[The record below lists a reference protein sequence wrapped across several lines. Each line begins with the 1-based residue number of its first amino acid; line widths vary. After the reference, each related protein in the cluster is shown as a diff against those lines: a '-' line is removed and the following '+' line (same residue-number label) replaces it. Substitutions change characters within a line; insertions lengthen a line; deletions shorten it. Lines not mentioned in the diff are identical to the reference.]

1 MYFMLRSKRI
11 IILLFTFEVKH
22 SIQKL
27 GYPMFSGKLRI
38 CNDVQIHS
46 LLCYL
51 QCGIFQLENVIQNLS
66 SVTNFFFISVETE
79 RSFSDYYFFFSVF
92 LAQMCEITCMYIP
105 STGS

>member
-1 MYFMLRSKRI
+1 
-11 IILLFTFEVKH
+11 
-22 SIQKL
+22 
-27 GYPMFSGKLRI
+27 MFSGKLRI

-66 SVTNFFFISVETE
+66 SVTNFFFSFSVETE
-79 RSFSDYYFFFSVF
+79 RSFSEFFFFVF

>member
-1 MYFMLRSKRI
+1 
-11 IILLFTFEVKH
+11 
-22 SIQKL
+22 
-27 GYPMFSGKLRI
+27 MFSGKLRI

-66 SVTNFFFISVETE
+66 SVTNFFFHFLLKLKDHFQI
-79 RSFSDYYFFFSVF
+79 FVF